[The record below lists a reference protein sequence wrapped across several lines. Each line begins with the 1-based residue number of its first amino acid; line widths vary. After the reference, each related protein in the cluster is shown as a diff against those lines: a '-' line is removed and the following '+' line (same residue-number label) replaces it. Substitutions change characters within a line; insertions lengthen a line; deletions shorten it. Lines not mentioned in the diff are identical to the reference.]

1 MSELASES
9 LKLNVT
15 IVSLTARALLGRR
28 RVWLLLPMPVLL
40 IGLTV
45 IGRVSGQPITDW
57 GPAVFG
63 QLGFAVVLPLTALIV
78 GSSVLGLEIEDG
90 TITHLLTKPL
100 PRKEI
105 ILAKLAVAT
114 AVGVVSVA
122 IPLAIA
128 GAIAGSA
135 QLAVGVGIGAAL
147 GAFAY
152 TAVFLA
158 LSLATRRP
166 VAVGL
171 VYIILWENLLTRFI
185 DGAKVLSIREYAASL
200 AEAMGSSG
208 WLPSHVAVAAAVI
221 MGVVVT
227 VAGTVLATV
236 RLRSFSL
243 AGETS

>member
-1 MSELASES
+1 MNL
-9 LKLNVT
+9 T
-15 IVSLTARALLGRR
+15 IASLTARALLGRR

-40 IGLTV
+40 IGLTL
-45 IGRVSGQPITDW
+45 IGNYSDEPASEW
-57 GPAVFG
+57 GPVVFG
-63 QLGFAVVLPLTALIV
+63 QLGLAVILPLTALIV

-105 ILAKLAVAT
+105 ILAKLAVAATVTT
-114 AVGVVSVA
+114 AA
-122 IPLAIA
+122 TALPLIVA

-135 QLAVGVGIGAAL
+135 SLAVGLGLGAAL
-147 GAFAY
+147 GALTY
-152 TAVFLA
+152 TTVFLA
-158 LSLATRRP
+158 LSLMTRRP

-185 DGAKVLSIREYAASL
+185 DGTRVLSIREYAATL
-200 AEAMGSSG
+200 AEEVASTT
-208 WLPSHVAVAAAVI
+208 WLPANLTLPTALTLSALITTAATITAI
-221 MGVVVT
+221 T
-227 VAGTVLATV
+227 